1 MSENFGPESKR
12 EEPKLRPEG
21 VSFETPI
28 GQTYDQVK
36 IDFPDKDLSIREAF
50 KEHPELR
57 DIIGKAREFKMEYPG
72 TFNGVLLGDSE
83 IKSNKGNTLELLAQR
98 LHYHIYF
105 AAHQLRQEQ
114 ADSMKERYAALSTA
128 GVVYDRAKR
137 CFYMSVRPKDSQ
149 EQPGLIDAPG
159 GVLNP
164 DFKNADPMET
174 IKDRFTRKLGLKVED
189 IKALGLERFFDEH
202 YSLYNIAMYGEI
214 EDSQPTV
221 DQTGFAVIPFDELED
236 YLKSNKL
243 TGPAKATLLLALSQD
258 QFKDQGWG
266 KERVSEIMQS

>member
-1 MSENFGPESKR
+1 MPKPFES
-12 EEPKLRPEG
+12 EPKKEQPSLRPEG

-28 GQTYDQVK
+28 GQTYDNIK
-36 IDFPDKDLSIREAF
+36 IDFPEKDLSIRQAF
-50 KEHPELR
+50 SDHPELR

-83 IKSNKGNTLELLAQR
+83 IKSAEGNTLELSAQR

-128 GVVYDRAKR
+128 GVVYDRVRR

-174 IKDRFTRKLGLKVED
+174 IKDRFARKLGIKVED

-202 YSLYNIAMYGEI
+202 YSLYNIAMYGEV
-214 EDSQPTV
+214 EDNQPTV
-221 DQTGFAVIPFDELED
+221 DQVGFATIPLDELGD
-236 YLKSNKL
+236 YLNSDKL

-266 KERVSEIMQS
+266 KERVQQIMES